1 MMAQRLSPGVED
13 GNEADQRSEVPGVG
27 ADRLEGVRRRP
38 EEEGIHEAFVLQS
51 QRRNRFGDGEDD
63 VEILAVEEFRVA
75 RLDPPRTRQG
85 LTLGAV
91 PIAARVVGDALVPA
105 RVALLDMAAERGGAT
120 RRNRPHDAPLGA
132 REAIGVLLPIAVS
145 VAAKDVRH
153 FKRGPCHGRLQLRS
167 RRGIGGHGRE
177 WCRARQYIER
187 ARRRADFHGGD
198 PEIAGRGVE
207 TPMPEQKLNGANVG
221 ARFEEMDGERMAE
234 GMRMDRFRQ
243 PRSPVRQLAG
253 PSDRAGRNGVIRILT
268 RKQPMPRAA
277 PLPPVAQDLQ
287 QAR

>member
-1 MMAQRLSPGVED
+1 MGMMAQRLSPGVED

-105 RVALLDMAAERGGAT
+105 RVALLDMAAERGGA
-120 RRNRPHDAPLGA
+120 
-132 REAIGVLLPIAVS
+132 
-145 VAAKDVRH
+145 
-153 FKRGPCHGRLQLRS
+153 
-167 RRGIGGHGRE
+167 
-177 WCRARQYIER
+177 
-187 ARRRADFHGGD
+187 
-198 PEIAGRGVE
+198 
-207 TPMPEQKLNGANVG
+207 
-221 ARFEEMDGERMAE
+221 
-234 GMRMDRFRQ
+234 
-243 PRSPVRQLAG
+243 
-253 PSDRAGRNGVIRILT
+253 
-268 RKQPMPRAA
+268 
-277 PLPPVAQDLQ
+277 
-287 QAR
+287 